1 MAIAAQNM
9 TIRYVITKQTTAG
22 SIGFIVQTTLMA
34 IVGKQT
40 LALHSTTIR
49 QSAQIILQVYRN
61 STTDLTSKNIIVE
74 DITDI
79 LMYNI
84 KYPFSAQPYF
94 LTAVGDTVCRIGY
107 LIYDYTHCYTA
118 CDYLEAPPQDAK
130 IKDDTT
136 KACYRG
142 GNGKCRKDGKN
153 QGLAVLICENLGL
166 SSTFEWQ
173 LPAED

>member
-1 MAIAAQNM
+1 
-9 TIRYVITKQTTAG
+9 
-22 SIGFIVQTTLMA
+22 
-34 IVGKQT
+34 
-40 LALHSTTIR
+40 
-49 QSAQIILQVYRN
+49 
-61 STTDLTSKNIIVE
+61 
-74 DITDI
+74 
-79 LMYNI
+79 MYHI

-94 LTAVGDTVCRIGY
+94 LTAVGDQVCHIGH
-107 LIYDYTHCYTA
+107 LIFDYTHCYTA

-166 SSTFEWQ
+166 SSTGEWQ
-173 LPAED
+173 LPADEE